1 MFGKVLDKLKG
12 GSEAPSKEP
21 NLDEIMG
28 APLEPEGDEG
38 MGGGGDLMG
47 ALSGAG
53 YTPTPEQIKQIEDI
67 LKGGPGNASPIPGGA
82 DAGHA
87 EPDGDEG
94 I

>member
-12 GSEAPSKEP
+12 GSEPAAKEP
-21 NLDEIMG
+21 NIDEIMG

-38 MGGGGDLMG
+38 MGGGQLMS

-53 YTPTPEQIKQIEDI
+53 YSPTPEQIKQIEAI
-67 LKGGPGNASPIPGGA
+67 LGGSGNASPLPGGA
-82 DAGHA
+82 DTGHA